1 MITARPTEH
10 LTGIIIE
17 GEYEDFYELVDGIYR
32 MTGLEEDYGDLYWSV
47 KNRLLGLCYDI
58 RHAYQGDRN
67 VKLVDNGVFD
77 EMMKW

>member
-32 MTGLEEDYGDLYWSV
+32 MTERWRRRKPVGEWSQAG
-47 KNRLLGLCYDI
+47 RCRDG
-58 RHAYQGDRN
+58 
-67 VKLVDNGVFD
+67 
-77 EMMKW
+77 

>member
-32 MTGLEEDYGDLYWSV
+32 MTERWRRRKPVGEWRSVGGDAGNARTFACGGGTILTDFAE
-47 KNRLLGLCYDI
+47 R
-58 RHAYQGDRN
+58 
-67 VKLVDNGVFD
+67 
-77 EMMKW
+77 

>member
-32 MTGLEEDYGDLYWSV
+32 MTGLEEDYDDLYWSV

-58 RHAYQGDRN
+58 RHA
-67 VKLVDNGVFD
+67 
-77 EMMKW
+77 

>member
-32 MTGLEEDYGDLYWSV
+32 MTGLEEDYGDMYWSV
-47 KNRLLGLCYDI
+47 
-58 RHAYQGDRN
+58 
-67 VKLVDNGVFD
+67 
-77 EMMKW
+77 